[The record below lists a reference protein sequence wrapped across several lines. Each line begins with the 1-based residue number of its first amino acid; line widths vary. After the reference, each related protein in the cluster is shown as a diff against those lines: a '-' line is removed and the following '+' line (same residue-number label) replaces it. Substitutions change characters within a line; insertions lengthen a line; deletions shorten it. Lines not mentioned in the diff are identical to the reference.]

1 MQFTTSDGFE
11 LAVQTYGPDD
21 ARVTVF
27 LAHGWVL
34 DHEHW
39 RYQVRDLQARFGHE
53 IEIVTWDHRGHGGS
67 GDVTREGARLELL
80 AKDMGEVIDRFAPTG
95 TLVLAGHSMGGMT
108 LMALAEQQPE
118 LLERTAGVVLLA
130 TSSGRLNTVTL
141 GLPEMGATLRRQ
153 LPRVF
158 AMRSRLLSKKAR
170 RRAPVIE
177 RVFVRRF
184 LFGHPMRLADAALAV
199 EALLACSANSM
210 MGYYDD
216 LMRHDRVGALKQF
229 DGVPTDIVVGERD
242 LLTPLDHAKAVAE
255 HLPDAEFTVLP
266 EAGHMLPLE
275 RDAEITA
282 LLVKHVERALVSVDP
297 RDPLG
302 S

>member
-1 MQFTTSDGFE
+1 MQLTTSDGFH

-21 ARVTVF
+21 APVTVF

-39 RYQVRDLQARFGHE
+39 RYQVRDLQAHYGHR
-53 IEIVTWDHRGHGGS
+53 IQIVTWDHRGHGGS
-67 GDVTREGARLELL
+67 DDVTREGARIELL
-80 AKDMGEVIDRFAPTG
+80 AKDMGEVVDRFAPSG

-108 LMALAEQQPE
+108 LMALAEQRPE
-118 LLERTAGVVLLA
+118 LLDRAAGVLLLA
-130 TSSGRLNTVTL
+130 TTAGKLNTVTL
-141 GLPEMGATLRRQ
+141 GMPEVGATLRRQ
-153 LPRVF
+153 LPRLF
-158 AMRSRLLSKKAR
+158 AMRARMLSKRAR
-170 RRAPVIE
+170 RRAPMIE

-216 LMRHDRVGALKQF
+216 LMRHDRESALKHF
-229 DGVPTDIVVGERD
+229 EGIPTDVVVGERD
-242 LLTPLDHAKAVAE
+242 LLTPDHHGRSVAE
-255 HLPDAEFTVLP
+255 NIPGAAFTLLP

-275 RDAEITA
+275 RDAQITG
-282 LLVKHVERALVSVDP
+282 LLVRHIDRALAS
-297 RDPLG
+297 
-302 S
+302 

>member
-1 MQFTTSDGFE
+1 MQLTTSDGFH

-21 ARVTVF
+21 AEVTLF

-39 RYQVRDLQARFGHE
+39 RYQVRDLQAMFGHR
-53 IEIVTWDHRGHGGS
+53 IQIVTWDHRGHGGS
-67 GDVTREGARLELL
+67 DDVTREGARIDLL
-80 AKDMGEVIDRFAPTG
+80 ARDMGEVIDRFAPSG

-108 LMALAEQQPE
+108 LMALAEQRPA
-118 LLERTAGVVLLA
+118 LLDRASGVVLLA
-130 TSSGRLNTVTL
+130 TTSGELNTVTL
-141 GLPEMGATLRRQ
+141 GLPEMGVFARRQ
-153 LPRVF
+153 LPRLF
-158 AMRSRLLSKKAR
+158 AMRARMLNQKAR

-216 LMRHDRVGALKQF
+216 LMRHDRITALKHF
-229 DGVPTDIVVGERD
+229 ANLDVDVVVGERD
-242 LLTPLDHAKAVAE
+242 LLTPKHHADKVVAE
-255 HLPDAEFTVLP
+255 LPHATYTVLP
-266 EAGHMLPLE
+266 DAGHMLPLE
-275 RDAEITA
+275 RDEQVTA
-282 LLVKHVERALVSVDP
+282 LLARHVERALAS
-297 RDPLG
+297 
-302 S
+302 